1 MASSLSKTKFIC
13 IGAMNTRII
22 PQIAD
27 FVNPHL
33 WDCTQNNATWNNYT
47 QQKISFW
54 ESSIKSHWESS
65 VLMVT

>member
-47 QQKISFW
+47 QQKISLG
-54 ESSIKSHWESS
+54 E
-65 VLMVT
+65 